1 MRIGPI
7 AGLTLCVISLGC
19 TGTPTGPSPAFNV
32 PTTSASVESTAVSA
46 QPARI
51 DGDGGTSG
59 DPGCTIPRPCRLIG
73 DVRFT
78 SVDSE
83 GTFRYSPLSEP
94 YRGAQTL
101 VDIYDFA
108 DFALLAPDSATGRF
122 AEGPTPTTIA
132 LQVTAQVATVTVTF
146 SRSGRTFEAS
156 ASTKPVFAST
166 ADSSC
171 LSGMRLQ
178 TKLVVGLGHFGKSE
192 IIDSHCTLVPTEP
205 NSL

>member
-19 TGTPTGPSPAFNV
+19 VGTPTRPSQAFNV
-32 PTTSASVESTAVSA
+32 PTTSDSVESTAGSA
-46 QPARI
+46 QQARI
-51 DGDGGTSG
+51 NGDGTSG
-59 DPGCTIPRPCRLIG
+59 DPGCTTPRPCLLIG
-73 DVRFT
+73 DIRFT

-83 GTFRYSPLSEP
+83 GTFGYSPLWMP

-101 VDIYDFA
+101 QPLVDIYDFA
-108 DFALLAPDSATGRF
+108 NFALLDANSATGRF
-122 AEGPTPTTIA
+122 AEGTPPTTIA

-156 ASTKPVFAST
+156 ASTKPAFAST
-166 ADSSC
+166 ADLSC
-171 LSGMRLQ
+171 LSGVRLQ

-192 IIDSHCTLVPTEP
+192 IIDSHCTLAD
-205 NSL
+205 